1 MRYDVQITKKAT
13 ADLDAIYYY
22 FSSELVAN
30 KAAIDLLNRIENS
43 ILGLQDF
50 PYAYSLMKDELLQ
63 LKGYRRLVVGNYS
76 IFYIVIEKDKRVIVM
91 RILYSRRNYNEFL

>member
-22 FSSELVAN
+22 ISSQLVAN

-50 PYAYSLMKDELLQ
+50 PCAYSLMKDELLQ
-63 LKGYRRLVVGNYS
+63 LKGYRKLVVGSYS
-76 IFYIVIEKDKRVIVM
+76 IFYTVIEKDKRVIVM